1 MIYSSLIGP
10 LDSIRIPAQS
20 EKTTAEAELAIIIGK
35 FCKRVSESEVPDVVV
50 GFTTSLDITTTD
62 IHQKIRDS

>member
-1 MIYSSLIGP
+1 M
-10 LDSIRIPAQS
+10 
-20 EKTTAEAELAIIIGK
+20 AIIIGK